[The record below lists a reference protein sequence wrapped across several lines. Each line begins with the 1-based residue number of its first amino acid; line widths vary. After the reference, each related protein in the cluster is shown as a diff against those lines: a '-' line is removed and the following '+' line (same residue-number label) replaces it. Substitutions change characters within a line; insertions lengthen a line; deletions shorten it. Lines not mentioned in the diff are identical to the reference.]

1 MINEERSSLRLIEL
15 LHLKHQMNDGYFS
28 KENFNKLVRL
38 NDEEQT
44 PLSMFLVGKAY
55 YLGLGTKLDKEEA
68 MNHFEFVKE
77 HGNFE
82 VLTQMF
88 MLLMDDESDQVKI
101 MIVDA
106 LKKAKNEFEDM
117 MRYESEDEDDLI
129 DDFEVIDELPRA

>member
-15 LHLKHQMNDGYFS
+15 LHLKHLMNEGYFS

-44 PLSMFLVGKAY
+44 PLSMFLLGMAY

-68 MNHFEFVKE
+68 MNRFEFVKE

-88 MLLMDDESDQVKI
+88 MLLMDDENDKTKI
-101 MIVDA
+101 MIINA
-106 LKKAKNEFEDM
+106 LQKAKKEFEDM
-117 MRYESEDEDDLI
+117 MAFEDEDDLI
-129 DDFEVIDELPRA
+129 DDYQLEELPRA

>member
-15 LHLKHQMNDGYFS
+15 LHLKHLMNEGYFG

-44 PLSMFLVGKAY
+44 PLSMFLLGKAY
-55 YLGLGTKLDKEEA
+55 YLGLGTKLDKKEA
-68 MNHFEFVKE
+68 MNRFEFVKE

-117 MRYESEDEDDLI
+117 MRYEFEYDDDLI
-129 DDFEVIDELPRA
+129 DDYEIEELPRA

>member
-15 LHLKHQMNDGYFS
+15 LHLKHLMNEGYFS

-44 PLSMFLVGKAY
+44 PLSMFLLGKAY

-68 MNHFEFVKE
+68 MNRFEFVKE

-88 MLLMDDESDQVKI
+88 MLLMDDENDKTKI
-101 MIVDA
+101 MIINA
-106 LKKAKNEFEDM
+106 LQKAKKEFEDM
-117 MRYESEDEDDLI
+117 MAFEDEDDLI
-129 DDFEVIDELPRA
+129 DDYQLEELPRA

>member
-15 LHLKHQMNDGYFS
+15 LHLKHLMNEGYFS

-44 PLSMFLVGKAY
+44 PLSMFLLGKAY
-55 YLGLGTKLDKEEA
+55 YLGLGTKLDKKEA
-68 MNHFEFVKE
+68 MNRFEFVKE
-77 HGNFE
+77 HGNYE

-117 MRYESEDEDDLI
+117 MRYEFEDDDDLI
-129 DDFEVIDELPRA
+129 DDYEIEELPRA

>member
-15 LHLKHQMNDGYFS
+15 LHLKHLMNEGNFDSDG
-28 KENFNKLVRL
+28 FNKLLRL
-38 NDEEQT
+38 NDEEHT
-44 PLSMFLVGKAY
+44 PLSMFLLGKAY

-117 MRYESEDEDDLI
+117 MCYASEDEDDLI
-129 DDFEVIDELPRA
+129 DEYELEELPRA

>member
-15 LHLKHQMNDGYFS
+15 LHLKHLMNEGYFS

-44 PLSMFLVGKAY
+44 PLSMFLLGKAY

-88 MLLMDDESDQVKI
+88 MLLMDDENDKTKI
-101 MIVDA
+101 MIINA
-106 LKKAKNEFEDM
+106 LQKAEKEFEDM
-117 MRYESEDEDDLI
+117 MAFEDEDDLI
-129 DDFEVIDELPRA
+129 DDYQLEELPRA

>member
-15 LHLKHQMNDGYFS
+15 LHLKHLMNEGYFS

-44 PLSMFLVGKAY
+44 PLSMFLLGKAY
-55 YLGLGTKLDKEEA
+55 YLGLGTKLDKKEA
-68 MNHFEFVKE
+68 MNRFEFVKE

-117 MRYESEDEDDLI
+117 MRYEFEDDDDLI
-129 DDFEVIDELPRA
+129 DDYEIEELPRA

>member
-15 LHLKHQMNDGYFS
+15 LHLKHLMNEGYFS

-44 PLSMFLVGKAY
+44 PLSMFLLGMAY

-68 MNHFEFVKE
+68 MNCFEFVKE

-88 MLLMDDESDQVKI
+88 MLLMDDENDKTKI
-101 MIVDA
+101 MIINA
-106 LKKAKNEFEDM
+106 LQKAKKEFEDM
-117 MRYESEDEDDLI
+117 MAFEDEDDLI
-129 DDFEVIDELPRA
+129 DDYQLEELPRA

>member
-1 MINEERSSLRLIEL
+1 MINEERSSLKLIEL
-15 LHLKHQMNDGYFS
+15 LHLKHLMNEGYFS

-44 PLSMFLVGKAY
+44 PLSMFLLGKAY

-68 MNHFEFVKE
+68 MNRFEFVKE

-88 MLLMDDESDQVKI
+88 MLLMDDENDKTKI
-101 MIVDA
+101 MIINA
-106 LKKAKNEFEDM
+106 LQKAKKEFEDM
-117 MRYESEDEDDLI
+117 MAFEDEDDLI
-129 DDFEVIDELPRA
+129 DDYQLEELPRA

>member
-15 LHLKHQMNDGYFS
+15 LHLKHLMNEGYFS

-44 PLSMFLVGKAY
+44 PLSMFLLGMAY

-68 MNHFEFVKE
+68 MNRFEFVKE

-88 MLLMDDESDQVKI
+88 MLLMDDENDKVKI
-101 MIVDA
+101 MIVNA
-106 LKKAKNEFEDM
+106 LQKAKREFTDM
-117 MRYESEDEDDLI
+117 MSAELEDDDDDLL
-129 DDFEVIDELPRA
+129 DDFNSEELPRA

>member
-15 LHLKHQMNDGYFS
+15 LHLKHLMNEGYFS
-28 KENFNKLVRL
+28 NENFNKLVRL

-44 PLSMFLVGKAY
+44 PLSMFLLGKAY

-68 MNHFEFVKE
+68 MNRFEFVKE

-88 MLLMDDESDQVKI
+88 MLLMDDESDRVKI

-117 MRYESEDEDDLI
+117 MRYEFEDDDDLI
-129 DDFEVIDELPRA
+129 DDYEIEELPRA